1 MASRI
6 VMRKIARSFSP
17 AEVAGWTSTARHFSV
32 TSNNDASYKLV
43 VVGGGAGGCATAAK
57 FCRYLGKGQVAI
69 IEPSEVSCCVAFCVC
84 VCVCVCALFV

>member
-6 VMRKIARSFSP
+6 VLMKVSRGFSP

-69 IEPSEVSCCVAFCVC
+69 VEPSEVSCFVAFFLCFFFS
-84 VCVCVCALFV
+84 L